1 MIESIVVT
9 VPPVLFLIVLFGG
22 ESLFKRRNIDQGGE
36 APIDRRLFVC
46 SKYLIPIVWGTA
58 VLHGWGIGLFFG
70 ERLPMLKAVALCLW
84 VLGFTIMFIGRLGLG
99 DSFRI
104 GSPKEATR
112 LRADGLFRLSRN
124 PMYVGVFATLLA
136 ASVYTLNP
144 ILLLAGIFIVAVHHR
159 IVLAEEEHLRRSFGE
174 KYVDYCRRVRRYL

>member
-22 ESLFKRRNIDQGGE
+22 EAVFRRRNIDQGGS
-36 APIDRRLFVC
+36 APINKRLFVC
-46 SKYLIPIVWGTA
+46 SKYLIPIVWCAA
-58 VLHGWGIGLFFG
+58 VLHGWGIGLPFG
-70 ERLPMLKAVALCLW
+70 EGLPVLRTASLCLW
-84 VLGFTIMFIGRLGLG
+84 ILGFTVMFIGRFGLG

-104 GSPKEATR
+104 WSPDEATK

-136 ASVYTLNP
+136 ACLYTLNP
-144 ILLLAGIFIVAVHHR
+144 ILLIVGIFVVAVHHR

-174 KYVDYCRRVRRYL
+174 EYVAYCRRVRRYL